1 MFFKDFTPLL
11 RPPNQIRA
19 GRIYPGGRNL
29 DMLIVKKTNPEEGW
43 HYPEAWIFS
52 PNNPAINY
60 GSQRKEGETFFYDSE
75 GNLYN
80 WNDYVK
86 LHPEVLGDKK
96 LNLCV
101 KLLDS
106 DCTLPK
112 ELHFREED
120 IQKLRNYPLLKEFTG
135 TFIKPEV
142 WIRHPSA
149 KDISSPSFI
158 GFNRKLTQKEFYQ
171 IVNEGIE
178 DMEKNMNLI
187 SLNKGESLYISGGT
201 VHSLGKGLYFEV
213 LAAGDLKVTLQGEF
227 AGRKLSIEEQLD
239 QVYTEDEK
247 TFYNALGFVD
257 YSRYG
262 KRVVEEALRKPKTG
276 KIVNIITNKYFS
288 ADWINLHPMEKLS
301 LQGNAPHI
309 LVVVNGHGKISS
321 ASSEL
326 SLQTRE

>member
-1 MFFKDFTPLL
+1 
-11 RPPNQIRA
+11 
-19 GRIYPGGRNL
+19 
-29 DMLIVKKTNPEEGW
+29 
-43 HYPEAWIFS
+43 
-52 PNNPAINY
+52 
-60 GSQRKEGETFFYDSE
+60 
-75 GNLYN
+75 
-80 WNDYVK
+80 
-86 LHPEVLGDKK
+86 
-96 LNLCV
+96 
-101 KLLDS
+101 
-106 DCTLPK
+106 
-112 ELHFREED
+112 
-120 IQKLRNYPLLKEFTG
+120 
-135 TFIKPEV
+135 
-142 WIRHPSA
+142 
-149 KDISSPSFI
+149 
-158 GFNRKLTQKEFYQ
+158 
-171 IVNEGIE
+171 
-178 DMEKNMNLI
+178 MEKNMNLI

-239 QVYTEDEK
+239 QVYTEDEQ

-326 SLQTRE
+326 SLQTRATTFEEFKKTNSCYALVVHDSTKEYSIENKGESELILL